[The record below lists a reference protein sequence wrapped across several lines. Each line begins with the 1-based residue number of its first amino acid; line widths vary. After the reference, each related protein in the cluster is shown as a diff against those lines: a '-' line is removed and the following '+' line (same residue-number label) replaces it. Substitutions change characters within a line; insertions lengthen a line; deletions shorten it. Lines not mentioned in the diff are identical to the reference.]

1 MENLNKGGISM
12 FHYTKEA
19 AMSVEEAIGR
29 LEDSLKEE
37 KFGILWSVE
46 MKEKLQEK
54 GVEFDGN
61 FVILEIC
68 NPQEAKKVLEEE
80 SLASYFLPCK
90 IVVYEDDGQTKIG
103 MPKPTAL
110 ISMLENDRLKGVAED
125 IESRLVKCIDHACK

>member
-68 NPQEAKKVLEEE
+68 NPQSSA
-80 SLASYFLPCK
+80 
-90 IVVYEDDGQTKIG
+90 Q
-103 MPKPTAL
+103 
-110 ISMLENDRLKGVAED
+110 
-125 IESRLVKCIDHACK
+125 